1 MPLLGWF
8 FLMPRKT
15 KKQIQE
21 EITETLEQAN
31 YLLDQI
37 SGYNSVPRNIRRVTG
52 EATTAINDETETPA
66 VNASNAISLLDDLS
80 QDPNCPLHTRTR
92 IYQILSLLEQI
103 KD

>member
-1 MPLLGWF
+1 
-8 FLMPRKT
+8 MPRKT
-15 KKQIQE
+15 KKQINE
-21 EITETLEQAN
+21 EIQETLEQAN

-37 SGYNSVPRNIRRVTG
+37 SGDNSVPRNIRRVTG
-52 EATTAINDETETPA
+52 EATEAINNKEETPA

-103 KD
+103 RD

>member
-1 MPLLGWF
+1 
-8 FLMPRKT
+8 MPRKT

-21 EITETLEQAN
+21 ELEEILEQAE
-31 YLLDQI
+31 QI
-37 SGYNSVPRNIRRVTG
+37 LNSITEDNSVPRNIRRVTT
-52 EATTAINDETETPA
+52 EATDELHSSANTPA

-80 QDPNCPLHTRTR
+80 QDPNCPSHTRTR

>member
-1 MPLLGWF
+1 
-8 FLMPRKT
+8 MPRKT

-37 SGYNSVPRNIRRVTG
+37 SADNSVPRNIRRVTV
-52 EATTAINDETETPA
+52 EATEAINSEGETPA